1 MGHILW
7 YADRVPGE
15 EVRTMQDETYP
26 AQPDADGET
35 LEFAL
40 WGDCEFIDDEDL
52 ADVGRF
58 AAFVRERK
66 EKDAIS
72 E

>member
-1 MGHILW
+1 
-7 YADRVPGE
+7 
-15 EVRTMQDETYP
+15 MQDGMYP
-26 AQPDADGET
+26 AQPDTDGGT

-66 EKDAIS
+66 EKHAIS

>member
-1 MGHILW
+1 
-7 YADRVPGE
+7 
-15 EVRTMQDETYP
+15 MQDGTYP
-26 AQPDADGET
+26 AQPGADGET

>member
-1 MGHILW
+1 
-7 YADRVPGE
+7 
-15 EVRTMQDETYP
+15 MQDGTYP
-26 AQPDADGET
+26 AQPDTDGGV

-52 ADVGRF
+52 VDVGRF

-66 EKDAIS
+66 EKHAIS